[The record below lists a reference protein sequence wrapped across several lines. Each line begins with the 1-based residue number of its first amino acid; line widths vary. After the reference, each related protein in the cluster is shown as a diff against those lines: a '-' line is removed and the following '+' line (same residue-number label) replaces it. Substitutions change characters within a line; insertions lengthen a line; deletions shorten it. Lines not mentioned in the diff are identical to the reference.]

1 LSFVSNLLCFR
12 FQCDQLTDGGMGRRL
27 PLLSRLTE
35 LHLGYCPHLSNAS
48 LCTLACRLPRLTHL
62 SIDKWA
68 VTDAGTRTHP
78 YVGHQSGSVGLM
90 PSSLPVSGFPS
101 C

>member
-1 LSFVSNLLCFR
+1 
-12 FQCDQLTDGGMGRRL
+12 MGRRL

-48 LCTLACRLPRLTHL
+48 LRTLACRLPRLTHL

-78 YVGHQSGSVGLM
+78 YVGHQSGRVGSR
-90 PSSLPVSGFPS
+90 PSSFAVSGFPS